1 MSTLGKILG
10 LGNAM
15 LRPAKLS
22 LQSLDRDLDSRLLSP
37 AHIERMLAAIAAEAD
52 EYLQSSMPFPRG
64 DTDSIRDDV
73 PRFYETYL
81 NLPIRGQGGGSR
93 FVNLLWLF
101 AISKT
106 FRPELI
112 VESGTFMGLSSWA
125 LRQGN
130 ADARIHSF
138 DIDLGNLRQRCDAS
152 YHEHDWSEFDFGQV
166 DPQRSLCYFDD
177 HVDQINRVLEAHQRG
192 FKYLVF
198 DDDLS
203 VGRMPVATGSP
214 ISLPKLQFAYDDG
227 LKDGEEI
234 RWVNGRHTSSYTVD
248 REYLDRGR
256 KCIESIQKLP
266 DLSSSVSVVWQN
278 PYTLVV
284 LK

>member
-1 MSTLGKILG
+1 MSILGKMLG
-10 LGNAM
+10 LANAM
-15 LRPAKLS
+15 LRPVSLKL
-22 LQSLDRDLDSRLLSP
+22 QPLDRDLDDRILSP
-37 AHIERMLAAIAAEAD
+37 VHAQRALAAVAAGVD
-52 EYLQSSMPFPRG
+52 EYLQNSMPFPLV
-64 DTDSIRDDV
+64 DTGSIRDDI

-81 NLPIRGQGGGSR
+81 NLPIRGQAGGSL
-93 FVNLLWLF
+93 FLNLFWLF
-101 AISKT
+101 VISKK
-106 FRPELI
+106 FNPELI
-112 VESGTFMGLSSWA
+112 VDSGTFMGMSSWA

-152 YHEHDWSEFDFGQV
+152 YHEHDWSTFEFGQF

-177 HVDQINRVLEAHQRG
+177 HVDQINRILEAHERG

-203 VGRMPVATGSP
+203 VGRMPLATGSP
-214 ISLPKLQFAYDDG
+214 ISLPKLQFACDDS

-234 RWVNGRHTSSYTVD
+234 RWVNGRHISSYKVD

-256 KCIESIQKLP
+256 DCIQSIQKLP
-266 DLSSSVSVVWQN
+266 DLSFSIHVVWQN